1 MALEPDPAKVIGF
14 PLRLTIQVHE
24 GSEVTRGTKYVIRT
38 DVLFREP
45 PPHAA
50 PASSG
55 GDE

>member
-1 MALEPDPAKVIGF
+1 MALEPDPAKVTGF